1 MRVNRHDRKRM
12 KKRMAGEAVQKS
24 DKNIAQQAGDGIMG
38 ALRAVDDST
47 QAFVRDQILR
57 LPTDGTMLQEGAFMK
72 GPRNALGQVI
82 FAARPGY
89 TGDVTQYRGL
99 HDREDLIGLGL
110 SRSLQGGTIAAAGA
124 GLAAMSGQFGGPA
137 DTPEP
142 NQLPLN

>member
-1 MRVNRHDRKRM
+1 MRINRHDRKRM

-57 LPTDGTMLQEGAFMK
+57 LPTDGTMLQEGTFMK
-72 GPRNALGQVI
+72 GPRNALGKIV
-82 FAARPGY
+82 FPARPGY
-89 TGDVTQYRGL
+89 KGDNTQYRGV

-110 SRSLQGGTIAAAGA
+110 ARTLQGGVIAGSAAGA
-124 GLAAMSGQFGGPA
+124 VGIAGQFGGPA

-142 NQLPLN
+142 SQLPLN